1 MTPLEELADWA
12 SLVTPADVPAEQH
25 RLVRARLLDTMGLIA
40 VAADQPAG
48 GSLTAWAAANAG
60 SGATV
65 LPTGAQA
72 APAVA
77 ALVHGSLAHARDFD
91 DTFPDTVVH
100 PGSTVIAAALSAA
113 QARDASFDDLSTA
126 IVVGYEIAARLG
138 AAAGRGFHA
147 RGFHATSIVGPI
159 AAAATAGRILALAP
173 AAMADAL
180 GLATSMSGGLLAF
193 LADGGWSKWLHTGW
207 AAHGGLI
214 AADLASHAF
223 RGPHHALDHRYGL
236 YGAFLG
242 APAADL
248 GVITA
253 SLGQTWLGA
262 TARAKH
268 FPCAHV
274 IQPYIEAVLAWRSD
288 GQFSADAVQ
297 SVRCVVAPWA
307 LPIVA
312 EPRAVKL
319 APENDLDAIASLPFM
334 VAAALCDGRVD
345 LATLRPETLE
355 RSDIRA
361 LAARIVCD
369 GDQALGSG
377 FDGRIEAVLAGGER
391 IRCDV
396 ALSAPSE
403 ERMVAKF
410 RTNTAHLQHAACM
423 ELETALLSGAPGSR
437 ALVQLAATAMTS
449 GKGARPKARDLTVF
463 PRDA

>member
-1 MTPLEELADWA
+1 
-12 SLVTPADVPAEQH
+12 
-25 RLVRARLLDTMGLIA
+25 
-40 VAADQPAG
+40 
-48 GSLTAWAAANAG
+48 
-60 SGATV
+60 
-65 LPTGAQA
+65 
-72 APAVA
+72 
-77 ALVHGSLAHARDFD
+77 
-91 DTFPDTVVH
+91 VVH
-100 PGSTVIAAALSAA
+100 PGSTVIAAALAAA
-113 QARDASFDDLSTA
+113 QAKNASFDDLSTA

-159 AAAATAGRILALAP
+159 AAAGATGHIFALET

-214 AADLASHAF
+214 AAELASHAF

-236 YGAFLG
+236 YAAFLG
-242 APAADL
+242 ALGTDL
-248 GVITA
+248 DVITA
-253 SLGQTWLGA
+253 GLGQAWLGA

-288 GQFSADAVQ
+288 GQISADAVQ

-319 APENDLDAIASLPFM
+319 APQNDLDAIASLPFM

-345 LATLRPETLE
+345 LATLRAQTLQ

-361 LAARIVCD
+361 LATRVLCD
-369 GDQALGSG
+369 SDEALGSG
-377 FDGRIEAVLAGGER
+377 FDGRIEAILAGGER

-396 ALSAPSE
+396 ALPAASE

-410 RTNTAHLQHAACM
+410 RSNTAHLQHAACM

-449 GKGARPKARDLTVF
+449 GNGARPKTRDLTVF

>member
-1 MTPLEELADWA
+1 MTALEELADWA
-12 SLVTPADVPAEQH
+12 SRVTPGDVPAGQH
-25 RLVRARLLDTMGLIA
+25 QLVRTRLLDTIGLIA
-40 VAADQPAG
+40 VAAGHPAG
-48 GSLTAWAAANAG
+48 DSLLAWAAANGG
-60 SGATV
+60 SGATL
-65 LPTGAQA
+65 LPNGAQA

-100 PGSTVIAAALSAA
+100 PGSTVIAAALAA
-113 QARDASFDDLSTA
+113 AEAGNASFDDLSTT
-126 IVVGYEIAARLG
+126 IVVGDEIAARLG

-159 AAAATAGRILALAP
+159 AAAGAAGRILRLEA

-207 AAHGGLI
+207 SAHGGLV
-214 AADLASHAF
+214 AAELASHAF
-223 RGPHHALDHRYGL
+223 RGPRHALDHRYGL

-242 APAADL
+242 APGVDL

-253 SLGQTWLGA
+253 GLGRTWLGA

-274 IQPYIEAVLAWRSD
+274 IEPYIDAVLAWRAD
-288 GQFSADAVQ
+288 RALSADTVE
-297 SVRCVVAPWA
+297 SIRCVLAPWA

-312 EPRAVKL
+312 EPRAIKI
-319 APENDLDAIASLPFM
+319 APQTELDAIASLPFI

-345 LATLRPETLE
+345 LATLRGETRE

-369 GDQALGSG
+369 GDEALGSG
-377 FDGRIEAVLAGGER
+377 FDGRIAAIVAGGER
-391 IRCDV
+391 IDCDV
-396 ALSAPSE
+396 ALSAASE
-403 ERMVAKF
+403 VRIVAKF
-410 RTNTAHLQHAACM
+410 RSNTAQLPRAACA
-423 ELETALLSGAPGSR
+423 EIETALLHGTPASR
-437 ALVQLAATAMTS
+437 TLVQLAATAMTS
-449 GKGARPKARDLTVF
+449 GKGAAPETA
-463 PRDA
+463 